1 MPIARFEMP
10 DGRIGR
16 FEVPDGTS
24 PEEAQRL
31 IASSIGNI
39 PAAEE
44 APKKKG
50 IGAALGK
57 GTESF
62 LGAGQTT
69 LESLFGANKAAE
81 RGLQRGEELGKKYE
95 DQIGLDRL
103 KQAYEQKGIVGA
115 GGELVRQVPLA
126 LAEQAPNIAASLGS
140 ARLGAMAGS
149 PFGPVGAGIGALG
162 GALAPSV
169 MQLFGSNVERQ
180 AAEQKQAGQ
189 PTDINVGKAAA
200 ATAIQAPLDVAATF
214 IPLGGKIAGKIFGPE
229 VEKLLMRGG
238 TQAAEKLAQESFKKT
253 LGKGLA
259 VGAAAEIPTEVA
271 QQMLERAQA
280 GLALTSADALK
291 EYGETAYQA
300 GLLSPIGGAGR
311 FVDKSAA
318 RGDIKT
324 KENIEQARIAA
335 EQQKADEEANLN
347 KQAMDEMAKIAAE
360 NKPTFALNEQQF
372 ADMQKEIGAQ
382 RFEYTKKLDDLRAE
396 AQKET
401 DIDKL
406 VDIGNRA
413 TQVQT
418 ILDQISPAGVQ
429 KQIKEVEKIIKEKG
443 AELKAAQKAKD
454 EEAAA
459 VLTQELTGMQDSL
472 AELKAKAP
480 AYAEVAAGPTA
491 KSVKD
496 QIATKLKA
504 IDKAR
509 DTGDL
514 QTLFKLAQEVKS
526 LQSQYQ
532 GEQTSLFETGKEG
545 TTYPEAEQREAA
557 QARELEAQRPDME
570 LGKPKPREEK
580 LPDGT
585 IAIRDTELQK
595 PKTKEEK
602 LMDDT
607 MAMLREDLPEPEK
620 KAIQQIQLLPIG
632 ELRAHLAKLEGQRR
646 EALKGNPELT
656 SFAPSTKKPS
666 KYEEL
671 AKQRGVAEET
681 PAQAAEKA
689 KFLEND
695 FYEFYSSSRA
705 DVAPD
710 GLKPVLTEAG
720 KKLAA
725 IEDSILATQQRIDEE
740 EIGSKLPKG
749 SVPRSLYELPR
760 GYPKAKYER
769 FAEQTNFNAGQSL
782 KELTQT
788 LFNINKGIADDIANT
803 PELLKKKIEG
813 LRAAIIR
820 NALREVAARREAAG
834 VEMLT
839 SDAALKLSSRIDAN
853 LRELI
858 NRLPALP
865 KKEIIDAMGLAI
877 EPRIEL
883 RGKPSQIKFK
893 KQQEE
898 LAEVRTD
905 LVKATTRVEKIL
917 DTPRGK
923 ELKEKLAAAKT
934 AEQVKAVEA
943 EINRLPDMA
952 FRAEEKRKLEVRE
965 AFLEKEIGGAVTGT
979 GLQPTVVQ
987 KLGKITID
995 PRDPSERPFANLK
1008 RALQIIE
1015 GDIDEAKVEAV
1026 DYKAPVQ
1033 KATPDIKQERDPV
1046 AALNALLPKIK
1057 KADNLKTALYQAQN
1071 AAKPNPNAIKAI
1083 KNQIIDLASDRR
1095 SAALYLEEIERT
1107 KAKET
1112 KEAIAKEKAEEPA
1125 PSKPG
1130 GIEIFGNAQKE
1141 MFPESLATIRS
1152 TPQNFMR
1159 FLQSAELYKL
1169 REKLGLFEK
1178 KDAELSTKMS
1188 KAPTL
1193 TDLIAQRNLVSDLN
1207 RFDQTVGNFRLYAA
1221 ELWQNRKKIAK
1232 ALDNAL
1238 YELANG
1244 TTPKIEELK
1253 KERKKY
1259 SFKQYAPEYKEL
1271 TDQITAKQ
1279 KLLYNQNFKKV
1290 GEYGIALREFD
1301 QTVDERNAALEAVQ
1315 ERIQD
1320 LTVRNV
1326 KEERKTLARM
1336 ERQFANQSS
1345 PASRKAKEYA
1355 DKARAFEAQDTL
1367 TAEKSLKKRIATKR
1381 IEEQN
1386 RQEALEQLPVI
1397 KRVTEQTRA
1406 FTKANEVKDIRAE
1419 KRKLEKK
1426 QEEAAPGSPQYAKLS
1441 AQISGLSAD
1450 LDQAIQPLMRKVVQA
1465 EIIPEAETVKRATF
1479 KAPSEYDTNIAKAR
1493 EAEEKGNKDEGAK
1506 YRALAAKSS
1515 KESKEVAFG
1524 KETKPKTTRKKVT
1537 EEGIVQP
1544 ARQLGT
1550 TTGYTY
1556 LTKSAEDI
1564 DKLLEEAQEAAMAD
1578 LKAKGKASADKP
1590 LTVVK
1595 DEEAGK
1601 IKVGEVKAKEGELR
1615 DQLEATK
1622 KQLVA
1627 HNREVAA
1634 TKKALGIA
1642 KTPKKVTE
1650 LKRKLAGLNQSTTK
1664 QELGKKIDAL
1674 TKEYREIRV
1683 LGSGVERMLLTA
1695 EQESLKSSRLNPL
1708 KTGVKRPV
1716 AKKESITG
1724 EATRREYSENEA
1736 AEAGVSR
1743 VDYLRVLDGLEDGF
1757 KARAEGAQGAGV
1769 SKAAVEKELAKIDMP
1784 KGLDIIVLEK
1794 LTPQLSELIQVR
1806 GYDPKTIRGAVMA
1819 NGKVIIIAGNH
1830 IDIKDVK
1837 ATIAHELIGHVGV
1850 DGLLGEAGMKALAK
1864 RIQKDENSVFE
1875 LAKKLGVFDDVLG
1888 AYAAAR
1894 KYMSE
1899 EDAVVQAVRELIA
1912 HVEEASPN
1920 RSFLEKANAF
1930 IKAMVGALRS
1940 VMRNM
1945 GLDLDI
1951 STSDIYKLLRDARAN
1966 FKDMAPGAHINE
1978 NGKIVFRAVPA
1989 QANDLFKSTLGM
2001 TKGIVA
2007 EQKSLIDRIRGDA
2020 SGMIFETKYVD
2031 QFAPVQAIAKK
2042 MTDSLKAT
2050 QMMYYLRMHG
2060 QRMSFVSEV
2069 ASNGPLD
2076 IVKASD
2082 GKGYVIES
2090 QRGASLA
2097 EMAKALGKANVGNST
2112 ATARVFTLWMF
2123 AQRVK
2128 NSRIGINKLDT
2139 SGKITQAMLDEVER
2153 NVAADFRTSAAF
2165 KEASGIYAKYNEG
2178 LINFAVK
2185 AGAISAKDAKV
2196 MLDNKN
2202 FIPFYRQRPNTKEV
2216 FLEIGGAPAIKIGN
2230 LTDQPYLHELLGGDQ
2245 PIFDIFT
2252 SALQNTSMLTDMAL
2266 RNMAT
2271 KDVAN
2276 SLSSLGMLKTD
2287 PDSKID
2293 KGIHKGDSKMGPN
2306 VIRFKVD
2313 GEMYWAEVDTKSTEI
2328 PSELL
2333 VKGLE
2338 GVNTSLPRVVELMN
2352 FPASMLRKW
2361 VTRNPAYALRQ
2372 LVRDPLN
2379 AVFVSG
2385 LDTVPV
2391 ASSIKEIAKM
2401 WRGKNEGETL
2411 LQRRGILGGQV
2422 LTGTTEDQNK
2432 ILNDILSGSKGWD
2445 YRMAQL
2451 DKLAIQGDAATRI
2464 VMYNNFMK
2472 QGLSEMEATL
2482 ATLESMNFSK
2492 RGISPSLFALS
2503 TMVPFMNAQIQGLN
2517 VLYKAFTGKMPFAE
2531 KLEIK
2536 QKMVQRALMMV
2547 AFTMIYAS
2555 LMQDD
2560 EAYQNANDDEKY
2572 GNWFFPNPFGEDHI
2586 KVPIPF
2592 ELGLLFKAVPEAL
2605 VNTIFGDAKAKDS
2618 MAAIAKMA
2626 WNNVPNFTPQ
2636 GIKPAIEIA
2645 TNYSFYTGRAIENS
2659 RMQQFEP
2666 GERYDERTSEIAKGI
2681 GGILNISPT
2690 KIEYLIKGYT
2700 GSLPLAVASLANPVL
2715 RSGEAGEKP
2724 DARGLVGAETPLF
2737 GSFFQPKDATGLIN
2751 KAYGD
2756 MGDIIKSKETYDK
2769 MIEEGRDS
2777 DAQAY
2782 VDANADL
2789 IGMSS
2794 IAGRFRQ
2801 KMGELTKAER
2811 SIRADGSLSGA
2822 EKRVE
2827 LDAIRQDKISLAKE
2841 FSSARE

>member
-1 MPIARFEMP
+1 MAYLQLPN
-10 DGRIGR
+10 GKYLK
-16 FEVPDGTS
+16 VPDGMS
-24 PEEAQRL
+24 PNEAYD
-31 IASSIGNI
+31 
-39 PAAEE
+39 AALAKFPNLLDE
-44 APKKKG
+44 PQKKKG
-50 IGAALGK
+50 LGAALGK
-57 GTESF
+57 GFESTI
-62 LGAGQTT
+62 GSMQTG
-69 LESLFGANKAAE
+69 LEAIVSPEKAAKKGME
-81 RGLQRGEELGKKYE
+81 REEALSDKYADQTSLDQLKKVYEEKGL
-95 DQIGLDRL
+95 IS
-103 KQAYEQKGIVGA
+103 A
-115 GGELVRQVPLA
+115 GGELLRQVPLA
-126 LAEQAPNIAASLGS
+126 IAEQAPNLATMYAG
-140 ARLGAMAGS
+140 AKLGARAPIPGVY
-149 PFGPVGAGIGALG
+149 GKAIGAGL
-162 GALAPSV
+162 GALAPSLL
-169 MQLFGSNVERQ
+169 QQFGGNVERQ
-180 AAEQKQAGQ
+180 AAEQKEAGQ
-189 PTDINVGKAAA
+189 PINISRTKALAAA
-200 ATAIQAPLDVAATF
+200 APQAALDVAASF
-214 IPLGGKIAGKIFGPE
+214 IPLGGKVAGKVFGPE

-238 TQAAEKLAQESFKKT
+238 TEAAERLAQEGFVKT
-253 LGKGLA
+253 LGKGLG
-259 VGAAAEIPTEVA
+259 VGALAEIPTEIA

-280 GLALTSADALK
+280 GLALTSPDALK
-291 EYGETAYQA
+291 EYGETAYQV
-300 GLLSPIGGAGR
+300 GLLAPLGGAGR
-311 FVDKSAA
+311 FIDKSAA
-318 RGDIKT
+318 RGDIKA
-324 KENIEQARIAA
+324 KDDAEQARIAA

-360 NKPTFALNEQQF
+360 NKPTFALNEQQL
-372 ADMQKEIGAQ
+372 ADMQREIGTQ
-382 RFEYTKKLDDLRAE
+382 RFDYNKKLDDLRAE
-396 AQKET
+396 AQNET
-401 DIDKL
+401 DIDRL

-413 TQVQT
+413 TQVQA
-418 ILDQISPAGVQ
+418 ILDQISPAGIQ
-429 KQIKEVEKIIKEKG
+429 KQIKEVEKTIKEKG
-443 AELKAAQKAKD
+443 AELKAAQKAND
-454 EEAAA
+454 EQAAA

-480 AYAEVAAGPTA
+480 AYAEVAAGPAA

-514 QTLFKLAQEVKS
+514 QTLAKLAQEVKS
-526 LQSQYQ
+526 LQSQYG

-557 QARELEAQRPDME
+557 QARELEATRPDMA
-570 LGKPKPREEK
+570 P
-580 LPDGT
+580 
-585 IAIRDTELQK
+585 AK

-632 ELRAHLAKLEGQRR
+632 ELRANLVKLETQRR
-646 EALKGNPELT
+646 EVLKDNPELT
-656 SFAPSTKKPS
+656 TFEASRRKPT
-666 KYEEL
+666 KYEEF
-671 AKQRGVAEET
+671 AKQMGVGEET
-681 PAQAAEKA
+681 PAQAAEKS
-689 KFLEND
+689 KFLKND
-695 FYEFYSSSRA
+695 FYEFYSSERA
-705 DVAPD
+705 TVPQDRVQA
-710 GLKPVLTEAG
+710 KLTEAG

-749 SVPRSLYELPR
+749 RIPPSIYELPA
-760 GYPKAKYER
+760 GYPTEKYKR
-769 FAEQTNFNAGQSL
+769 FADQTKLNNEQTLS
-782 KELTQT
+782 ELTQT
-788 LFNINKGIADDIANT
+788 LFNLGKGIEDDIANT
-803 PELLKKKIEG
+803 PELINKKIEG
-813 LRAAIIR
+813 LRAVVIR
-820 NALREVAARREAAG
+820 NALREVAARRHAEG
-834 VEMLT
+834 MEMLT
-839 SDAALKLSSRIDAN
+839 TDAALKLSSRIDEN

-858 NRLPALP
+858 NRIPALP
-865 KKEIIDAMGLAI
+865 KNQVIDAMGMAI

-898 LAEVRTD
+898 LANIRGE
-905 LVKATTRVEKIL
+905 LVKVNARVDGIL
-917 DTPRGK
+917 NTSRGK
-923 ELKEKLAAAKT
+923 ELKAELAAAKT
-934 AEQVKAVEA
+934 ADQVKAVENK
-943 EINRLPDMA
+943 IKTLPDMP
-952 FRAEEKRKLEVRE
+952 FWAEKKRKLEVRQ

-1015 GDIDEAKVEAV
+1015 GDIDEAKSEAV
-1026 DYKAPVQ
+1026 ASKGAVQ
-1033 KATPDIKQERDPV
+1033 KVTPDIKQERDPV
-1046 AALNALLPKIK
+1046 AALNALLPKTA
-1057 KADNLKTALYQAQN
+1057 KADKIKSALYQAQN
-1071 AAKPNPNAIKAI
+1071 AAKPNPDAIKAI
-1083 KNQIIDLASDRR
+1083 KNQLIDLASNKR
-1095 SAALYLEEIERT
+1095 SAALYLEEIEKT
-1107 KAKET
+1107 KAKEQET
-1112 KEAIAKEKAEEPA
+1112 EAQAAKQEKVSAERAAPSGVKLATEKEKAEREQLPKEKRY
-1125 PSKPG
+1125 PVDQQ
-1130 GIEIFGNAQKE
+1130 ELFGEKE
-1141 MFPESLATIRS
+1141 LQPLATVRATPESFL
-1152 TPQNFMR
+1152 R
-1159 FLQSAELYKL
+1159 FINSAVVFKL
-1169 REKLGLFEK
+1169 KEKLGLLEK
-1178 KDAELSTKMS
+1178 KDAV
-1188 KAPTL
+1188 
-1193 TDLIAQRNLVSDLN
+1193 IAQR
-1207 RFDQTVGNFRLYAA
+1207 
-1221 ELWQNRKKIAK
+1221 IAK
-1232 ALDNAL
+1232 APSLAAIKAQRELIKNLENLDSVVANFRWNAAQLWQGRRKIVEALDTAL
-1238 YELANG
+1238 YDLKHE
-1244 TTPKIEELK
+1244 TTPKIDELK
-1253 KERKKY
+1253 
-1259 SFKQYAPEYKEL
+1259 AIL
-1271 TDQITAKQ
+1271 AKQ
-1279 KLLYNQNFKKV
+1279 EKGSAEHKATKTQIAGLKNVLYTQNIKKAAT
-1290 GEYGIALREFD
+1290 YATALKNFD
-1301 QTVDERNAALEAVQ
+1301 ESVEERDAAIEAIQ
-1315 ERIQD
+1315 ARIQD
-1320 LTVRNV
+1320 LQVRNI
-1326 KEERKTLARM
+1326 KDERKLLGRM
-1336 ERQFANQSS
+1336 ERQYANQVTE
-1345 PASRKAKEYA
+1345 PAKKAKEYA

-1367 TAEKSLKKRIATKR
+1367 TAEESVKQRIATKR
-1381 IEEQN
+1381 IEQQN
-1386 RQEALEQLPVI
+1386 RKEALEQLPVI
-1397 KRVTEQTRA
+1397 RRITEQTRA
-1406 FTKANEVKDIRAE
+1406 FVTATNSKALRAE
-1419 KRKLEKK
+1419 IRELESKLEK
-1426 QEEAAPGSPQYAKLS
+1426 AAPGSPQYAKLS
-1441 AQISGLSAD
+1441 VQIGGLKAD
-1450 LDQAIQPLMRKVVQA
+1450 LDRAIQPLMRKVVEA
-1465 EIIPEAETVKRATF
+1465 EITPEVSAKPISIKT
-1479 KAPSEYDTNIAKAR
+1479 PSEYDINLAKAR
-1493 EAEEKGNKDEGAK
+1493 EAEVKGDKEAAAK

-1515 KESKEVAFG
+1515 KESKETTFG
-1524 KETKPKTTRKKVT
+1524 KETKPRTTRKKTT
-1537 EEGIVQP
+1537 EAMQFGDYTKAGTVQP

-1556 LTKSAEDI
+1556 LTKSTEDI

-1578 LKAKGKASADKP
+1578 LRAKGKAAKSFAP
-1590 LTVVK
+1590 TVVEE
-1595 DEEAGK
+1595 EEAGRV
-1601 IKVGEVKAKEGELR
+1601 KVAEVKAREGELR

-1634 TKKALGIA
+1634 TEKALKGA
-1642 KTPKKVTE
+1642 KTPKKIAE
-1650 LKRKLAGLNQSTTK
+1650 LKKRLAGLRQSATK
-1664 QELGKKIDAL
+1664 QELGDKIDAL
-1674 TKEYREIRV
+1674 TKEYREVRA
-1683 LGSGVERMLLTA
+1683 LGSGVERMLATA

-1724 EATRREYSENEA
+1724 EATRREYTENEA
-1736 AEAGVSR
+1736 AEAGVRR
-1743 VDYLRVLDGLEDGF
+1743 VDYLSVLDGLEGGF
-1757 KARAEGAQGAGV
+1757 KARDENTQGDGV
-1769 SKAAVEKELAKIDMP
+1769 SQAAVEKELAKIKMP
-1784 KGLDIIVLEK
+1784 KGLDIIVIDKIPPQMAEK
-1794 LTPQLSELIQVR
+1794 IDAR

-1819 NGKVIIIAGNH
+1819 NGKVLIFAGNH
-1830 IDIKDVK
+1830 KDIKDVN

-1850 DGLLGEAGMKALAK
+1850 DGLLGEEGMRALAK
-1864 RIQKDENSVFE
+1864 KIQKTENSVFE
-1875 LAKKLGVFDDVLG
+1875 LAKKLGVLDDVLG

-1894 KYMSE
+1894 KRMPE
-1899 EDAVVQAVRELIA
+1899 EDSILAAVRELIA
-1912 HVEEASPN
+1912 HVEEARPN
-1920 RSFLEKANAF
+1920 RNMLQKANAF
-1930 IKAMVGALRS
+1930 IKMLVGAVRAMLRKRG
-1940 VMRNM
+1940 V
-1945 GLDLDI
+1945 DLDI

-1966 FKDMAPGAHINE
+1966 FKDMAPGAHINKMGE
-1978 NGKIVFRAVPA
+1978 IVFRAVPA
-1989 QANDLFKSTLGM
+1989 EANDLFKGALRM

-2031 QFAPVQAIAKK
+2031 QFAPMQAVAKK
-2042 MTDSLKAT
+2042 MEDSLKAT

-2076 IVKASD
+2076 LVKASD

-2097 EMAKALGKANVGNST
+2097 EMAKALGKAGVGNST

-2128 NSRIGINKLDT
+2128 NSRVGINKLDT

-2153 NVAADFRTSAAF
+2153 NVAMDPKTRAAF
-2165 KEASGIYAKYNEG
+2165 KEASDIYAKYNEG

-2230 LTDQPYLHELLGGDQ
+2230 LTDQPYLHELIGGDQ

-2276 SLSSLGMLKTD
+2276 SLSSLGMLRTD
-2287 PDSKID
+2287 PESKKD
-2293 KGIHKGDSKMGPN
+2293 TGIHEGEGKVGPN
-2306 VIRFKVD
+2306 VIRFKND
-2313 GEMYWAEVDTKSTEI
+2313 GKMYWAEVDTKTTDI

-2338 GVNTSLPRVVELMN
+2338 GVNTSLPKIVETMN
-2352 FPASMLRKW
+2352 MPANLLRKW

-2372 LVRDPLN
+2372 LIRDPLN

-2385 LDTVPV
+2385 LDTIPV
-2391 ASSIKEIAKM
+2391 GSSIKEIGKM
-2401 WRGKNEGETL
+2401 WRGKSEGETL

-2422 LTGTTEDQNK
+2422 LTGTVEDQNK
-2432 ILNDILSGSKGWD
+2432 ILNDILSGNKGWD

-2492 RGISPSLFALS
+2492 RGISPSLFTLS

-2517 VLYKAFTGKMPFAE
+2517 VLYKAATNQMPFAE
-2531 KLEIK
+2531 KLQIK
-2536 QKMVQRALMMV
+2536 NKLIQRAVMMT

-2592 ELGLLFKAVPEAL
+2592 ELGLLFKAIPEAL
-2605 VNTIFGDAKAKDS
+2605 VNTIFGDTKAKDAMS
-2618 MAAIAKMA
+2618 AIAKMA

-2636 GIKPAIEIA
+2636 GIKPVVEVA
-2645 TNYSFYTGRAIENS
+2645 TNYSFYTGRAIES
-2659 RMQQFEP
+2659 ARMQQYEP
-2666 GERYDERTSEIAKGI
+2666 GERYDDRTSEIAKGI
-2681 GGILNISPT
+2681 GGMLNISPT

-2700 GSLPLAVASLANPVL
+2700 GSLPLAVASLANPIL

-2724 DARGLVGAETPLF
+2724 DSRSFIGSETPLF

-2756 MGDIIKSKETYDK
+2756 MGDVIKAKETYDK
-2769 MIEEGRDS
+2769 MLEEGRDS

-2794 IAGRFRQ
+2794 MAGKFRQ
-2801 KMGELTKAER
+2801 QMGELTKQER
-2811 SIRADGSLSGA
+2811 AIRSATGISGK
-2822 EKRVE
+2822 EKRDALDEVRQQKIE
-2827 LDAIRQDKISLAKE
+2827 LSKE

>member
-16 FEVPDGTS
+16 FQVPDGTS

-31 IASSIGNI
+31 IASSLGNI

-50 IGAALGK
+50 VGAALGK
-57 GTESF
+57 GFESF
-62 LGAGQTT
+62 LGSGQTT
-69 LESLFGANKAAE
+69 VESLFGANKAAE

-103 KQAYEQKGIVGA
+103 KQAYEQKGLTGA
-115 GGELVRQVPLA
+115 GGELARQVPLA

-140 ARLGAMAGS
+140 AKLGAMAGS
-149 PFGPVGAGIGALG
+149 AFGPVGTVVGGGL
-162 GALAPSV
+162 GALAPSAL
-169 MQLFGSNVERQ
+169 QLFGSNVERQ

-189 PTDINVGKAAA
+189 PTDISVGKAAA
-200 ATAIQAPLDVAATF
+200 ATAIQAPLDVVATY

-238 TQAAEKLAQESFKKT
+238 TKAAEKLAQEGFAKT

-259 VGAAAEIPTEVA
+259 VGAAAEIPTEIT
-271 QQMLERAQA
+271 QQILERAQA
-280 GLALTSADALK
+280 GLSLTSPDALK
-291 EYGETAYQA
+291 EYGETAYQV
-300 GLLSPIGGAGR
+300 GLLAPIGGAGR

-318 RGDIKT
+318 RGDIKA
-324 KENIEQARIAA
+324 KEDAEQARIFA
-335 EQQKADEEANLN
+335 EQQKADEEAVLN

-360 NKPTFALNEQQF
+360 NKPTFTLNEQQL
-372 ADMQKEIGAQ
+372 ADMQKDIGAQ
-382 RFEYTKKLDDLRAE
+382 RFEYTKKLDDLRTE

-413 TQVQT
+413 AQVQN
-418 ILDQISPAGVQ
+418 ILEQLSPAGVQ
-429 KQIKEVEKIIKEKG
+429 KQIKEVEKTIKEKG
-443 AELKAAQKAKD
+443 AELKAAQKAND

-459 VLTQELTGMQDSL
+459 VLTQELTGIQDTL

-480 AYAEVAAGPTA
+480 AYAEVAAGPAA

-526 LQSQYQ
+526 LQAQYQ
-532 GEQTSLFETGKEG
+532 GEQTSLFETGKQG
-545 TTYPEAEQREAA
+545 YAYPEAEQREAA
-557 QARELEAQRPDME
+557 QARELEAERPDMA
-570 LGKPKPREEK
+570 P
-580 LPDGT
+580 
-585 IAIRDTELQK
+585 AK

-632 ELRAHLAKLEGQRR
+632 QLREHLTKLEAQRR
-646 EALKGNPELT
+646 EAIKDNPELT
-656 SFAPSTKKPS
+656 SFAPGTKKPT

-671 AKQRGVAEET
+671 AKQRGITEET
-681 PAQAAEKA
+681 PAQAAEKSRY
-689 KFLEND
+689 LDNG
-695 FYEFYSSSRA
+695 FYEFYSSDRA
-705 DVAPD
+705 NVAPE

-782 KELTQT
+782 KELVQT

-813 LRAAIIR
+813 LRSAIIR

-839 SDAALKLSSRIDAN
+839 TDAALKLSSRIDEN

-865 KKEIIDAMGLAI
+865 KKEIIDAMGLAV

-905 LVKATTRVEKIL
+905 LVKATTRVDELL

-934 AEQVKAVEA
+934 AEQVKAVEN

-952 FRAEEKRKLEVRE
+952 FWAEKKRGLEVRQKY
-965 AFLEKEIGGAVTGT
+965 LEEEVGGAVTGT
-979 GLQPTVVQ
+979 GLKPTVVQ

-995 PRDPSERPFANLK
+995 PRDPSERPFANTQ

-1015 GDIDEAKVEAV
+1015 EDIAEAKVEAV
-1026 DYKAPVQ
+1026 DYRAPVQ

-1046 AALNALLPKIK
+1046 AALNALLPKTAKVGKI
-1057 KADNLKTALYQAQN
+1057 KTALFQAQN
-1071 AAKPNPNAIKAI
+1071 AAKPNPNAIRTI
-1083 KNQIIDLASDRR
+1083 KNDLIDLASDKR
-1095 SAALYLEEIERT
+1095 SAALYLEEIEKT

-1112 KEAIAKEKAEEPA
+1112 KEAVAKEKAEEPA

-1130 GIEIFGNAQKE
+1130 GIDIFGNAQGE
-1141 MFPESLATIRS
+1141 MFPESLGTIRS
-1152 TPQNFMR
+1152 TPKNFMR
-1159 FLQSAELYKL
+1159 FLQSTELYKL
-1169 REKLGLFEK
+1169 REKLGLLEA

-1193 TDLIAQRNLVSDLN
+1193 AALKAQRTLISDLN
-1207 RFDQTVGNFRLYAA
+1207 RLDQTVGNFRLYAA
-1221 ELWQNRKKIAK
+1221 EMWQNRKKIAA

-1244 TTPKIEELK
+1244 TWPKIEALK

-1259 SFKQYAPEYKEL
+1259 NFKQYSPEYKDL
-1271 TDQITAKQ
+1271 TEQITTLQ
-1279 KLLYNQNFKKV
+1279 TMLYNENFKKV

-1301 QTVDERNAALEAVQ
+1301 QTVNDRNAALEAVQ

-1326 KEERKTLARM
+1326 KDERKILVRM

-1355 DKARAFEAQDTL
+1355 DKARTFEAQDTA
-1367 TAEKSLKKRIATKR
+1367 TAEESLKKRIATKR
-1381 IEEQN
+1381 VEEQN
-1386 RQEALEQLPVI
+1386 SKEALSQLPAIRV
-1397 KRVTEQTRA
+1397 VTEQTRA
-1406 FTKANEVKDIRAE
+1406 FTKANETKDLRAE

-1450 LDQAIQPLMRKVVQA
+1450 LDQAIQPLMRKVIQA

-1493 EAEEKGNKDEGAK
+1493 EAEEKGDKAK
-1506 YRALAAKSS
+1506 AAEYRALAATSS
-1515 KESKEVAFG
+1515 KESKEVTTG
-1524 KETKPKTTRKKVT
+1524 KQTTARSTRKKTT
-1537 EEGIVQP
+1537 EAMQFGDYTKAGTVQP

-1550 TTGYTY
+1550 TAGYTY

-1564 DKLLEEAQEAAMAD
+1564 NALIDQAQAESLSTEAKERLAVA
-1578 LKAKGKASADKP
+1578 P
-1590 LTVVK
+1590 TVVK

-1601 IKVGEVKAKEGELR
+1601 VKVAEVKAKEGELR
-1615 DQLEATK
+1615 DRLEATK

-1634 TKKALGIA
+1634 TKKALGVA
-1642 KTPKKVTE
+1642 KTPKKIAE
-1650 LKRKLAGLNQSTTK
+1650 LKKKLAGLNQSTTK

-1674 TKEYREIRV
+1674 TKEYREIRT
-1683 LGSGVERMLLTA
+1683 LGSGVERMLATA

-1724 EATRREYSENEA
+1724 EATRREYTENEA
-1736 AEAGVSR
+1736 AEAGVKR
-1743 VDYLRVLDGLEDGF
+1743 VDYLNVLDGLEGGF
-1757 KARAEGAQGAGV
+1757 KARAEDSQGAGV
-1769 SKAAVEKELAKIDMP
+1769 SQAAVEKELAKIKMP
-1784 KGLDIIVLEK
+1784 KGLDIIVIDK
-1794 LTPQLSELIQVR
+1794 VPPQLAEKISQR
-1806 GYDPKTIRGAVMA
+1806 GYNPKTIRGAVMA
-1819 NGKVIIIAGNH
+1819 NGKVLIVAGNH
-1830 IDIKDVK
+1830 KDIKDVS

-1850 DGLLGEAGMKALAK
+1850 DGLLGEEGMRALAK
-1864 RIQKDENSVFE
+1864 KIQKDENSVFE

-1894 KYMSE
+1894 KRMSE
-1899 EDAVVQAVRELIA
+1899 EDSVLQAVRELIA
-1912 HVEEASPN
+1912 HVEEARPN
-1920 RSFLEKANAF
+1920 RNMLQKANAF
-1930 IKAMVGALRS
+1930 IKMLVGAVRAMLRKRG
-1940 VMRNM
+1940 V
-1945 GLDLDI
+1945 DLDI
-1951 STSDIYKLLRDARAN
+1951 STSDIYKLLRDAKAN
-1966 FKDMAPGAHINE
+1966 FKDMAPGAHINKMGE
-1978 NGKIVFRAVPA
+1978 IVFRAAPA
-1989 QANDLFKSTLGM
+1989 QANDLFKGTLSM

-2031 QFAPVQAIAKK
+2031 QFAPMQAVAKK
-2042 MTDSLKAT
+2042 MQDSLKAT

-2076 IVKASD
+2076 LVKASD

-2097 EMAKALGKANVGNST
+2097 EMAKALGKAAVGNSS

-2128 NSRIGINKLDT
+2128 NSRVGINKLDT

-2153 NVAADFRTSAAF
+2153 NVAMDPQTRAAF
-2165 KEASGIYAKYNEG
+2165 KEASDIYAKYNEG

-2185 AGAISAKDAKV
+2185 AGAISAKDAKI

-2202 FIPFYRQRPNTKEV
+2202 FIPFYRQRPNTQEV

-2230 LTDQPYLHELLGGDQ
+2230 LTDQPYLHELIGGDQ

-2287 PDSKID
+2287 PESKKD
-2293 KGIHKGDSKMGPN
+2293 NGIHEGEGKVGPN
-2306 VIRFKVD
+2306 IVRFKSD
-2313 GEMYWAEVDTKSTEI
+2313 GKMYWAEVDTKTTDI

-2338 GVNTSLPRVVELMN
+2338 GVNTSLPRMVELMN
-2352 FPASMLRKW
+2352 FPANTLRKW

-2372 LVRDPLN
+2372 LIRDPLN

-2391 ASSIKEIAKM
+2391 ASSIKEMAKV
-2401 WRGKNEGETL
+2401 WRGKSEGETL

-2422 LTGTTEDQNK
+2422 LTGTTEDQKK
-2432 ILNDILSGSKGWD
+2432 ILNDILSGNKGWD

-2492 RGISPSLFALS
+2492 RGISPSLFTLS

-2517 VLYKAFTGKMPFAE
+2517 VLYKAFTGNMPFAE
-2531 KLEIK
+2531 KLKIK
-2536 QKMVQRALMMV
+2536 QKMVQRAVMMT

-2572 GNWFFPNPFGEDHI
+2572 GNWFFPNPFGEDPI
-2586 KVPIPF
+2586 RVPIPF
-2592 ELGLLFKAVPEAL
+2592 ELGLLFKAIPEAL
-2605 VNTIFGDAKAKDS
+2605 VNTIFGDAKAKDTMS
-2618 MAAIAKMA
+2618 AIGKMA

-2636 GIKPAIEIA
+2636 GVKPIFEVA

-2681 GGILNISPT
+2681 GSMLNISPT
-2690 KIEYLIKGYT
+2690 KLEYLIKGYT

-2724 DARGLVGAETPLF
+2724 DTRSLVGSETPLF
-2737 GSFFQPKDATGLIN
+2737 GSFFQPKDASGLIN

-2756 MGDIIKSKETYDK
+2756 MGDIIKAKETYDK
-2769 MIEEGRDS
+2769 MVEEGRDS
-2777 DAQAY
+2777 DAEAY
-2782 VDANADL
+2782 VDFNADL

-2794 IAGRFRQ
+2794 MAGRFRQ
-2801 KMGELTKAER
+2801 QMGELTKKER
-2811 SIRADGSLSGA
+2811 AIRAATGISGK
-2822 EKRVE
+2822 EKRE
-2827 LDAIRQDKISLAKE
+2827 ALDDIRQDKIALAKE

>member
-1 MPIARFEMP
+1 
-10 DGRIGR
+10 
-16 FEVPDGTS
+16 
-24 PEEAQRL
+24 
-31 IASSIGNI
+31 
-39 PAAEE
+39 
-44 APKKKG
+44 
-50 IGAALGK
+50 
-57 GTESF
+57 
-62 LGAGQTT
+62 
-69 LESLFGANKAAE
+69 
-81 RGLQRGEELGKKYE
+81 
-95 DQIGLDRL
+95 
-103 KQAYEQKGIVGA
+103 
-115 GGELVRQVPLA
+115 
-126 LAEQAPNIAASLGS
+126 
-140 ARLGAMAGS
+140 
-149 PFGPVGAGIGALG
+149 
-162 GALAPSV
+162 
-169 MQLFGSNVERQ
+169 
-180 AAEQKQAGQ
+180 
-189 PTDINVGKAAA
+189 
-200 ATAIQAPLDVAATF
+200 
-214 IPLGGKIAGKIFGPE
+214 
-229 VEKLLMRGG
+229 
-238 TQAAEKLAQESFKKT
+238 
-253 LGKGLA
+253 
-259 VGAAAEIPTEVA
+259 
-271 QQMLERAQA
+271 
-280 GLALTSADALK
+280 
-291 EYGETAYQA
+291 
-300 GLLSPIGGAGR
+300 
-311 FVDKSAA
+311 
-318 RGDIKT
+318 
-324 KENIEQARIAA
+324 
-335 EQQKADEEANLN
+335 
-347 KQAMDEMAKIAAE
+347 
-360 NKPTFALNEQQF
+360 
-372 ADMQKEIGAQ
+372 
-382 RFEYTKKLDDLRAE
+382 
-396 AQKET
+396 
-401 DIDKL
+401 
-406 VDIGNRA
+406 
-413 TQVQT
+413 
-418 ILDQISPAGVQ
+418 
-429 KQIKEVEKIIKEKG
+429 
-443 AELKAAQKAKD
+443 
-454 EEAAA
+454 
-459 VLTQELTGMQDSL
+459 
-472 AELKAKAP
+472 
-480 AYAEVAAGPTA
+480 
-491 KSVKD
+491 
-496 QIATKLKA
+496 
-504 IDKAR
+504 
-509 DTGDL
+509 
-514 QTLFKLAQEVKS
+514 
-526 LQSQYQ
+526 
-532 GEQTSLFETGKEG
+532 
-545 TTYPEAEQREAA
+545 
-557 QARELEAQRPDME
+557 
-570 LGKPKPREEK
+570 
-580 LPDGT
+580 
-585 IAIRDTELQK
+585 
-595 PKTKEEK
+595 
-602 LMDDT
+602 
-607 MAMLREDLPEPEK
+607 
-620 KAIQQIQLLPIG
+620 
-632 ELRAHLAKLEGQRR
+632 
-646 EALKGNPELT
+646 
-656 SFAPSTKKPS
+656 
-666 KYEEL
+666 
-671 AKQRGVAEET
+671 
-681 PAQAAEKA
+681 
-689 KFLEND
+689 
-695 FYEFYSSSRA
+695 
-705 DVAPD
+705 
-710 GLKPVLTEAG
+710 
-720 KKLAA
+720 
-725 IEDSILATQQRIDEE
+725 
-740 EIGSKLPKG
+740 
-749 SVPRSLYELPR
+749 
-760 GYPKAKYER
+760 
-769 FAEQTNFNAGQSL
+769 
-782 KELTQT
+782 
-788 LFNINKGIADDIANT
+788 
-803 PELLKKKIEG
+803 
-813 LRAAIIR
+813 
-820 NALREVAARREAAG
+820 
-834 VEMLT
+834 
-839 SDAALKLSSRIDAN
+839 
-853 LRELI
+853 
-858 NRLPALP
+858 
-865 KKEIIDAMGLAI
+865 
-877 EPRIEL
+877 
-883 RGKPSQIKFK
+883 
-893 KQQEE
+893 
-898 LAEVRTD
+898 
-905 LVKATTRVEKIL
+905 
-917 DTPRGK
+917 
-923 ELKEKLAAAKT
+923 
-934 AEQVKAVEA
+934 
-943 EINRLPDMA
+943 
-952 FRAEEKRKLEVRE
+952 
-965 AFLEKEIGGAVTGT
+965 
-979 GLQPTVVQ
+979 
-987 KLGKITID
+987 
-995 PRDPSERPFANLK
+995 
-1008 RALQIIE
+1008 
-1015 GDIDEAKVEAV
+1015 
-1026 DYKAPVQ
+1026 
-1033 KATPDIKQERDPV
+1033 
-1046 AALNALLPKIK
+1046 
-1057 KADNLKTALYQAQN
+1057 
-1071 AAKPNPNAIKAI
+1071 
-1083 KNQIIDLASDRR
+1083 
-1095 SAALYLEEIERT
+1095 
-1107 KAKET
+1107 
-1112 KEAIAKEKAEEPA
+1112 
-1125 PSKPG
+1125 
-1130 GIEIFGNAQKE
+1130 
-1141 MFPESLATIRS
+1141 
-1152 TPQNFMR
+1152 
-1159 FLQSAELYKL
+1159 
-1169 REKLGLFEK
+1169 
-1178 KDAELSTKMS
+1178 
-1188 KAPTL
+1188 
-1193 TDLIAQRNLVSDLN
+1193 
-1207 RFDQTVGNFRLYAA
+1207 
-1221 ELWQNRKKIAK
+1221 
-1232 ALDNAL
+1232 L

-1279 KLLYNQNFKKV
+1279 KLLYDQNFKKV

-1524 KETKPKTTRKKVT
+1524 KEIKPRTTRKKVT
-1537 EEGIVQP
+1537 EEGVVQP

-1674 TKEYREIRV
+1674 TKEYREVRV

-1708 KTGVKRPV
+1708 KIGVKRPV

-1743 VDYLRVLDGLEDGF
+1743 VDYLRVLDGLEGGF

-1769 SKAAVEKELAKIDMP
+1769 SQAAVEKELAKIDMP

-1888 AYAAAR
+1888 TYAAAR

-1930 IKAMVGALRS
+1930 IKAMVGALRN

-1978 NGKIVFRAVPA
+1978 NGKIVFRSGAAV
-1989 QANDLFKSTLGM
+1989 ANDLFKGTLGM

-2007 EQKSLIDRIRGDA
+2007 EQKSWLDKIRGEA

-2031 QFAPVQAIAKK
+2031 QFAPMQAVAKK
-2042 MTDSLKAT
+2042 MEDSLKAT

-2082 GKGYVIES
+2082 GKGYIIES

-2097 EMAKALGKANVGNST
+2097 EMAKALNKANVGNST

-2153 NVAADFRTSAAF
+2153 NVAMDPRTRAAF
-2165 KEASGIYAKYNEG
+2165 KEASDIYAKYNEG

-2185 AGAISAKDAKV
+2185 AGAISAKDAKI

-2230 LTDQPYLHELLGGDQ
+2230 LTDQPYLHELIGGDQ

-2276 SLSSLGMLKTD
+2276 SLSSLGMLRTD
-2287 PDSKID
+2287 PESKKD
-2293 KGIHKGDSKMGPN
+2293 KGIHKGEGKMGPN
-2306 VIRFKVD
+2306 VIRFKND
-2313 GEMYWAEVDTKSTEI
+2313 GEMYWAEVDTKTTDI
-2328 PSELL
+2328 PSALL

-2338 GVNTSLPRVVELMN
+2338 GVNTSLPRIVESMN
-2352 FPASMLRKW
+2352 FPANTLRKW

-2385 LDTVPV
+2385 LDTIPV
-2391 ASSIKEIAKM
+2391 ASSIKEIGKM
-2401 WRGKNEGETL
+2401 WRGKSEGETL

-2422 LTGTTEDQNK
+2422 LTGTAEDQNK

-2492 RGISPSLFALS
+2492 RGISPSLFTLS

-2517 VLYKAFTGKMPFAE
+2517 VLYKAATNQMPFAE
-2531 KLEIK
+2531 KLQIK
-2536 QKMVQRALMMV
+2536 NKLIQRAVMMT

-2592 ELGLLFKAVPEAL
+2592 EVGLLFKAVPEAL

-2645 TNYSFYTGRAIENS
+2645 TNYSFYTGRAIES
-2659 RMQQFEP
+2659 ARMQQYEP

-2681 GGILNISPT
+2681 GGMLNISPT

-2700 GSLPLAVASLANPVL
+2700 GSLPLAVASLANPIL

-2724 DARGLVGAETPLF
+2724 DSRSFIGADTPLF

-2756 MGDIIKSKETYDK
+2756 MGDVIKAKETYDK
-2769 MIEEGRDS
+2769 MLEEGRDS

-2794 IAGRFRQ
+2794 MAGKFRQ
-2801 KMGELTKAER
+2801 QMGVLTKQER
-2811 SIRADGSLSGA
+2811 SIRSATGISGK
-2822 EKRVE
+2822 EKRDALDE
-2827 LDAIRQDKISLAKE
+2827 LRQMKIELSKE

>member
-1 MPIARFEMP
+1 MAYLQLPN
-10 DGRIGR
+10 GKYLK
-16 FEVPDGTS
+16 VPDGMS
-24 PEEAQRL
+24 PNEAYD
-31 IASSIGNI
+31 
-39 PAAEE
+39 AALAKFPNLLDE
-44 APKKKG
+44 PQKKKG
-50 IGAALGK
+50 LGAALGK
-57 GTESF
+57 GFESTI
-62 LGAGQTT
+62 GSMQTG
-69 LESLFGANKAAE
+69 LEALVSPEKAAKKGME
-81 RGLQRGEELGKKYE
+81 REEALSDKYADQTSLDQLKKVYEEKGL
-95 DQIGLDRL
+95 IS
-103 KQAYEQKGIVGA
+103 A
-115 GGELVRQVPLA
+115 GGELLRQVPLA
-126 LAEQAPNIAASLGS
+126 IAEQAPNLATMYAG
-140 ARLGAMAGS
+140 AKLGARAPLPGVY
-149 PFGPVGAGIGALG
+149 GKAIGAGL
-162 GALAPSV
+162 GALAPSLL
-169 MQLFGSNVERQ
+169 QQFGGNVERQ
-180 AAEQKQAGQ
+180 AAEQKEAGQ
-189 PTDINVGKAAA
+189 PINISRTKALAAA
-200 ATAIQAPLDVAATF
+200 APQAALDVAASF
-214 IPLGGKIAGKIFGPE
+214 IPLGGKVAGKVFGPE

-238 TQAAEKLAQESFKKT
+238 TEAAERLAQEGFAKT
-253 LGKGLA
+253 LGKGLG
-259 VGAAAEIPTEVA
+259 VGALAEIPTEIA

-280 GLALTSADALK
+280 GLALTSPDALK
-291 EYGETAYQA
+291 EYGETAYQV
-300 GLLSPIGGAGR
+300 GLLAPLGGAGR
-311 FVDKSAA
+311 FIDKSAA
-318 RGDIKT
+318 RGDIKA
-324 KENIEQARIAA
+324 KDDAEQARIAA

-360 NKPTFALNEQQF
+360 NKPTFALNEQQL
-372 ADMQKEIGAQ
+372 ADMQKEIGSQ
-382 RFEYTKKLDDLRAE
+382 RFEYAKKLDDLRTE

-429 KQIKEVEKIIKEKG
+429 KQIKEVEKTIKEKG
-443 AELKAAQKAKD
+443 AELKAAQKAND
-454 EEAAA
+454 EQAAA

-480 AYAEVAAGPTA
+480 AYAEVAAGPAA

-514 QTLFKLAQEVKS
+514 QTLFKLAQEVKT
-526 LQSQYQ
+526 LQSQYG
-532 GEQTSLFETGKEG
+532 GEQASLFETGKEG

-632 ELRAHLAKLEGQRR
+632 ELRANLVKLEAQRR
-646 EALKGNPELT
+646 EVLKDSPELT
-656 SFAPSTKKPS
+656 TFEASRRKPT
-666 KYEEL
+666 KYEEF
-671 AKQRGVAEET
+671 AKQMGVGEET
-681 PAQAAEKA
+681 PAQAAEKS
-689 KFLEND
+689 KFLKND
-695 FYEFYSSSRA
+695 FYEFYSSERA
-705 DVAPD
+705 TVPQDRVQA
-710 GLKPVLTEAG
+710 KLTEAG

-749 SVPRSLYELPR
+749 RIPPSIYELPA
-760 GYPKAKYER
+760 GYPTEKYKR
-769 FAEQTNFNAGQSL
+769 FADQTKLNNEQTLN
-782 KELTQT
+782 ELTQT
-788 LFNINKGIADDIANT
+788 LFNLGKGIEDDIANT
-803 PELLKKKIEG
+803 PELINKKIEG
-813 LRAAIIR
+813 LRAVVIR
-820 NALREVAARREAAG
+820 NALREVAARRHAEG
-834 VEMLT
+834 MEMLT
-839 SDAALKLSSRIDAN
+839 TDAALKLSSRIDEN

-858 NRLPALP
+858 SRIPALP
-865 KKEIIDAMGLAI
+865 KKQVIDAMGMAV

-893 KQQEE
+893 KQQED
-898 LAEVRTD
+898 LAEVRSD
-905 LVKATTRVEKIL
+905 LVKATTRVDEIL
-917 DTPRGK
+917 NTPRGK

-934 AEQVKAVEA
+934 AEQVKAVEN

-952 FRAEEKRKLEVRE
+952 FWAEKKRKLEVRQ

-1015 GDIDEAKVEAV
+1015 GDIDEAKSEAV
-1026 DYKAPVQ
+1026 ASKGAVQ
-1033 KATPDIKQERDPV
+1033 KVTPDIKQERDPV
-1046 AALNALLPKIK
+1046 AALNALLPKTA
-1057 KADNLKTALYQAQN
+1057 KADKIKSALYQAQN
-1071 AAKPNPNAIKAI
+1071 AAKPNPDAIKAI
-1083 KNQIIDLASDRR
+1083 KNQLIDLASNKR
-1095 SAALYLEEIERT
+1095 SAALYLEEIEKT

-1112 KEAIAKEKAEEPA
+1112 KEAVAKKKAEEPA

-1141 MFPESLATIRS
+1141 MFPESLGTIRS

-1169 REKLGLFEK
+1169 REKLGLLKK
-1178 KDAELSTKMS
+1178 KDAVIT
-1188 KAPTL
+1188 
-1193 TDLIAQRNLVSDLN
+1193 QR
-1207 RFDQTVGNFRLYAA
+1207 
-1221 ELWQNRKKIAK
+1221 IAK
-1232 ALDNAL
+1232 APSLAAIKAQRELINSLENLDIVVANFRWNAAQLWQGRRKIVEALDTAL
-1238 YELANG
+1238 YDLKHE
-1244 TTPKIEELK
+1244 TTPKIDELK
-1253 KERKKY
+1253 KV
-1259 SFKQYAPEYKEL
+1259 L
-1271 TDQITAKQ
+1271 AKQ
-1279 KLLYNQNFKKV
+1279 EKGSAEHKATKTQIAGLKNVLYTQNIKKAAT
-1290 GEYGIALREFD
+1290 YATALKNFD
-1301 QTVDERNAALEAVQ
+1301 ESVEERDAAIEAIQ
-1315 ERIQD
+1315 ASIQD
-1320 LTVRNV
+1320 LQVRNI
-1326 KEERKTLARM
+1326 KDERKLLDRM
-1336 ERQFANQSS
+1336 ERQYANQVT
-1345 PASRKAKEYA
+1345 ASAKKAKEYA
-1355 DKARAFEAQDTL
+1355 DRARAFEAKDTIA
-1367 TAEKSLKKRIATKR
+1367 AEESVKQRVATKR

-1386 RQEALEQLPVI
+1386 RKEALEQLPVI
-1397 KRVTEQTRA
+1397 RRITEQTRA
-1406 FTKANEVKDIRAE
+1406 FVTATNSKALRAE
-1419 KRKLEKK
+1419 IRELESKLEK
-1426 QEEAAPGSPQYAKLS
+1426 AAPGSPQYAKLS
-1441 AQISGLSAD
+1441 VQIGGLKAD
-1450 LDQAIQPLMRKVVQA
+1450 LDRAIQPLMRKVVEA
-1465 EIIPEAETVKRATF
+1465 EITPEVSAKPISIKT
-1479 KAPSEYDTNIAKAR
+1479 PSEYDTNLAKAR
-1493 EAEEKGNKDEGAK
+1493 EAEVKGDKEAAVK

-1515 KESKEVAFG
+1515 KESKETTFG
-1524 KETKPKTTRKKVT
+1524 KETKPKTTRKKTT
-1537 EEGIVQP
+1537 EEGTVQV
-1544 ARQLGT
+1544 ARTLGK
-1550 TTGYTY
+1550 TTGYSY
-1556 LTKSAEDI
+1556 ITKSTEDI

-1578 LKAKGKASADKP
+1578 LRAKGKAAKSFAP
-1590 LTVVK
+1590 TVVK
-1595 DEEAGK
+1595 EEEAGK
-1601 IKVGEVKAKEGELR
+1601 VKVAEVKAREGELR
-1615 DQLEATK
+1615 DELNKTK
-1622 KQLVA
+1622 AKLVA

-1634 TKKALGIA
+1634 TEKALKGA
-1642 KTPKKVTE
+1642 KTPKKIAE
-1650 LKRKLAGLNQSTTK
+1650 LKKRLAGLRQSATK
-1664 QELGKKIDAL
+1664 QELGEKIDKL
-1674 TKEYREIRV
+1674 QQEYRDV
-1683 LGSGVERMLLTA
+1683 KALGSGVERMLSIA
-1695 EQESLKSSRLNPL
+1695 ESESLKSSRLNPL
-1708 KTGVKRPV
+1708 KTGVKPLPRQR
-1716 AKKESITG
+1716 ESVGG
-1724 EATRREYSENEA
+1724 EASRREYAENEA
-1736 AEAGVSR
+1736 AEAGVR
-1743 VDYLRVLDGLEDGF
+1743 RGDYLNVFDGLERGF
-1757 KARAEGAQGAGV
+1757 KARDEKTQGAGV
-1769 SKAAVEKELAKIDMP
+1769 SQADVNRELAKIKMP

-1819 NGKVIIIAGNH
+1819 NGKVIIVAGNH
-1830 IDIKDVK
+1830 SDIKDVK

-1912 HVEEASPN
+1912 HVEEVRPN

-1930 IKAMVGALRS
+1930 IKAMVGALRN
-1940 VMRNM
+1940 VMRKM

-1978 NGKIVFRAVPA
+1978 NGKIVFRAIPA
-1989 QANDLFKSTLGM
+1989 QANDLFKGTLGM

-2007 EQKSLIDRIRGDA
+2007 EQKSWLDKIRGEA

-2031 QFAPVQAIAKK
+2031 QFAPMQAVAKK
-2042 MTDSLKAT
+2042 MEDSLKAT

-2097 EMAKALGKANVGNST
+2097 EMAKALNKANVGNST

-2153 NVAADFRTSAAF
+2153 NVAMDPRTRAAF
-2165 KEASGIYAKYNEG
+2165 KEASDIYAKYNEG

-2185 AGAISAKDAKV
+2185 AGAISAKDAKI

-2230 LTDQPYLHELLGGDQ
+2230 LTDQPYLHELIGGDQ

-2276 SLSSLGMLKTD
+2276 SLSSLGMLRTD
-2287 PDSKID
+2287 PESKKD
-2293 KGIHKGDSKMGPN
+2293 KGIHKGEGKMGPN
-2306 VIRFKVD
+2306 VIRFKDD
-2313 GEMYWAEVDTKSTEI
+2313 GEMYWAEVDTKTTDI
-2328 PSELL
+2328 PSALL

-2338 GVNTSLPRVVELMN
+2338 GVNTSLPRMVEYMN
-2352 FPASMLRKW
+2352 FPANTLRKW

-2385 LDTVPV
+2385 LDTIPV
-2391 ASSIKEIAKM
+2391 ASSIKEIGKM
-2401 WRGKNEGETL
+2401 WRGKSEGETL

-2422 LTGTTEDQNK
+2422 LTGTVEDQNK
-2432 ILNDILSGSKGWD
+2432 ILNDILSGNKGWD

-2492 RGISPSLFALS
+2492 RGISPSLFTLS

-2517 VLYKAFTGKMPFAE
+2517 VLYKAATNQMPFAE
-2531 KLEIK
+2531 KLQIK
-2536 QKMVQRALMMV
+2536 NKLIQRAVMMT
-2547 AFTMIYAS
+2547 AYTMIYAS

-2592 ELGLLFKAVPEAL
+2592 EVGLLFKAVPEAL
-2605 VNTIFGDAKAKDS
+2605 VNTIFGDTKAKDAMS
-2618 MAAIAKMA
+2618 AIGKMA

-2645 TNYSFYTGRAIENS
+2645 TNYSFYTGRAIES
-2659 RMQQFEP
+2659 ARMQQYEP

-2681 GGILNISPT
+2681 GVMLNISPT

-2700 GSLPLAVASLANPVL
+2700 GSLPLAVASLANPIL

-2724 DARGLVGAETPLF
+2724 DSRSFIGADTPLF

-2756 MGDIIKSKETYDK
+2756 MGDVIKAKETYDK
-2769 MIEEGRDS
+2769 MLEEGRDS

-2794 IAGRFRQ
+2794 MAGKFRQ
-2801 KMGELTKAER
+2801 QMGVLTKQER
-2811 SIRADGSLSGA
+2811 SIRSATGISGK
-2822 EKRVE
+2822 EKRDALDE
-2827 LDAIRQDKISLAKE
+2827 LRQMKIELSKE